1 MGTHLSFISRGYFNH
16 TFRDYIKPSFF
27 TVVGSKGSI
36 RWCRLSEPSVRTF
49 FGVEK
54 LGLNKY
60 NYWSVNLGRKRDSP
74 ETMAR
79 YLSIQQKQLGWCW
92 NFSETTHLNHEKI
105 TTQLYNVIYREYFRK
120 TTIRIPHF
128 QLPNAKRE
136 GWFLP
141 PEKLIKLG
149 GL

>member
-16 TFRDYIKPSFF
+16 TFRDYIRPSFF

-79 YLSIQQKQLGWCW
+79 DEHPTKTAGMMLKLQW
-92 NFSETTHLNHEKI
+92 NHPFEPWKNN
-105 TTQLYNVIYREYFRK
+105 YPVIYREYFRK

-128 QLPNAKRE
+128 QLPPAKPE

-141 PEKLIKLG
+141 PEETYQAWRV
-149 GL
+149 